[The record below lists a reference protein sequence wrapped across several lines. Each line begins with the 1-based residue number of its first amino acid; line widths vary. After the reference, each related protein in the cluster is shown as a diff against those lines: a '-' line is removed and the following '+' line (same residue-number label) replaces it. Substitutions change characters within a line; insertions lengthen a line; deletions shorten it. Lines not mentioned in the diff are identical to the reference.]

1 MRRRSLL
8 AGAGSL
14 GLGLMLLPAPRV
26 LAAPMNPNVPVIN
39 SYLAA
44 WNFHSIERA
53 ARHFADDVVY
63 FDASVGTP
71 VEGKDAATSGV
82 VANFIN
88 AAPDLIWG
96 VRGRMITSADQV
108 AFEWAFSGT
117 NSGAWADGT
126 AATGKRFR
134 FPGASVFTIRDGLI
148 AEQSDYYD
156 SLDFFKQLGWI

>member
-8 AGAGSL
+8 VGATSL
-14 GLGLMLLPAPRV
+14 GLGLAVLPVSRAFAAPR
-26 LAAPMNPNVPVIN
+26 NPNVRIVY

-44 WNFHSIERA
+44 WNFHDVERA
-53 ARHFADDVVY
+53 AKHFAEDVVY

-71 VEGKDAATSGV
+71 VTGKAAATSGV
-82 VANFIN
+82 VANFIH

-96 VRGRMITSADQV
+96 IRGSPIAEDDQV

-117 NSGAWADGT
+117 NSGEWADGT
-126 AATGKRFR
+126 AATGKRFMFR
-134 FPGASVFTIRDGLI
+134 GASVFTIRDGLI

-156 SLDFFKQLGWI
+156 SLDFFRQLGWI